1 MCQKPVVITKKFYEQ
16 CKQAQ
21 DEGLLKRFGKQELEF
36 DEEDPT
42 TFWLTSKAKPTECMI
57 EGGDYK
63 EEDEITVKIR
73 LDLRILP
80 KEFAD

>member
-1 MCQKPVVITKKFYEQ
+1 
-16 CKQAQ
+16 
-21 DEGLLKRFGKQELEF
+21 
-36 DEEDPT
+36 
-42 TFWLTSKAKPTECMI
+42 MI